1 MLRPYS
7 WLMPAMLSMLS
18 IENVPCIT
26 YREYA
31 PPLATILINMYR
43 EPSELFVDGNIIWS
57 QEGTTQGDPLAMAMY
72 ALATIPLIHSLKSE
86 ILQVWYADDASAV
99 GKISSLRDWW
109 NRLSSLG
116 PSYGYFANA
125 SKTWLITKQ
134 QHLEAAQSCFLGTGV
149 NITGR
154 PYLGSPIGTDEYI
167 NSFVKNKV
175 HQWST
180 ELKTLA
186 NIATTQPHAAYAA
199 YTHGL
204 TSRWSYLSRTTPNIS
219 DELLSLEAVIRTEF
233 LPTISGRAQPG
244 DLECEL
250 LAPPARLGGIAVP
263 NPAKAEPLI
272 DLILSNDLA
281 LPRGD
286 C

>member
-1 MLRPYS
+1 
-7 WLMPAMLSMLS
+7 
-18 IENVPCIT
+18 
-26 YREYA
+26 
-31 PPLATILINMYR
+31 
-43 EPSELFVDGNIIWS
+43 
-57 QEGTTQGDPLAMAMY
+57 MAMY

-99 GKISSLRDWW
+99 GKISSLCDWW

-134 QHLEAAQSCFLGTGV
+134 QHLEAAQSCFLGAGV
-149 NITGR
+149 NITTEGR

-219 DELLSLEAVIRTEF
+219 DELLSLEAVICTEF
-233 LPTISGRAQPG
+233 LPTISGRAPPG
-244 DLECEL
+244 DLEREL
-250 LAPPARLGGIAVP
+250 LALPARFGGIAVP
-263 NPAKAEPLI
+263 NPTCQ
-272 DLILSNDLA
+272 DF
-281 LPRGD
+281 G
-286 C
+286 